1 MPRPHVRPAVREVLP
16 VELVHGTDVCIC
28 RGFLVMSAV
37 AAIRVY
43 PRLASVERLALWWW
57 IVIAVVAAA
66 GLFSGPTYLVLGVA
80 GVLMIGLGL
89 FIAFNFKGIADKLG
103 QRSIGVGPLWQQWSP
118 AWWRFSGGVLLI
130 ISAFWALAFGSAF

>member
-1 MPRPHVRPAVREVLP
+1 MPRPHVRPAVREVFPLSWFTALTS
-16 VELVHGTDVCIC
+16 VFAAA
-28 RGFLVMSAV
+28 FLVMSAV
-37 AAIRVY
+37 AVIRVY